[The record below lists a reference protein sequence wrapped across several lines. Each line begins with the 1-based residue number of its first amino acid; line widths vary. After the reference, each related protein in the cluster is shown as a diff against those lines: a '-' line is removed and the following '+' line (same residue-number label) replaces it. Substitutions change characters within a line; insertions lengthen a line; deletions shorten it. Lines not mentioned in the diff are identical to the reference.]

1 MKLRQQGISIMET
14 VGALAIGSVM
24 ALGVSSMIDTSL
36 SDLQGQQASLH
47 QAQIV
52 EAARKYVIQNYETL
66 AAGSGVKAITVD
78 ELTTGKFLPRGFS
91 DTNAFRQSTC
101 VLVLGGSGDISSPIS
116 ALVVTYGGTPIPDL
130 SLAVVAAAAGQ
141 GGGYITN
148 EGSTAKGSSWELK
161 TSESGYTKKECGDGS
176 EDYVLT
182 GDAKDDGH
190 LASLIYVYADTAAG
204 DFLYRSPVP
213 NRPELNTMR
222 TPIRMAGSAIASEGA
237 PCSGP
242 GIAVDASGVLVSC
255 VDDGKGTRSWASSAS
270 SWKTPVNDYADL
282 PTTAAAGEVRVVLGG
297 INRAFT
303 YDGTGWVALAVD
315 QNGDLVVPG
324 DASIGNSLDVASG
337 TISTGSLAVNGSI
350 TASGDIMTTGNLTVG
365 NDILANQLEIEGTL
379 DTQYVTVQEA
389 VRVVGSLQVSK
400 GLSVGYFGF
409 NNPTTPPTKNVGQS
423 CNANEQGQIVPN
435 AAWSRLLICDGQQ
448 YR

>member
-66 AAGSGVKAITVD
+66 AAVSGVQAITVAA
-78 ELTTGKFLPRGFS
+78 LTAGKFLPGGFS
-91 DTNAFRQSTC
+91 NTNAFGQSTC
-101 VLVLGGSGDISSPIS
+101 VLVLGSGDISSPIS

-148 EGSTAKGSSWELK
+148 DGKKAKGSSWELS
-161 TSESGYTKKECGDGS
+161 TTDYQKKECGSGDH
-176 EDYVLT
+176 VLT
-182 GDAKDDGH
+182 GLEKDAGH

-255 VDDGKGTRSWASSAS
+255 VDDGTGTRSWASSAS

-350 TASGDIMTTGNLTVG
+350 TASGDIMTNGNLTVG

-409 NNPTTPPTKNVGQS
+409 NNPTTLPTKNVGQL
-423 CNANEQGQIVPN
+423 CNEKGQIVPN
-435 AAWSRLLICDGQQ
+435 ATWSRLLICDGQKYQ
-448 YR
+448 